1 MKNIVLYLMLL
12 IAVPATAQSGL
23 FGSHSHHSQAA
34 GKHYHGSL
42 MQHGP
47 LDRPHATKGM
57 NPKDFEAALLIISKE
72 SFDSNRLDIAKQIVK
87 DNGMST
93 KQIAQVCS
101 LFTFDSNKLEFAKF
115 AYHFCVDRKR
125 YFLLDEVFTYNS
137 SKEELHEYIRQAQ
150 MQ

>member
-1 MKNIVLYLMLL
+1 MLL

-23 FGSHSHHSQAA
+23 FGSHSHHSHAT

-47 LDRPHATKGM
+47 LDRPYAIQGM
-57 NPKDFEAALLIISKE
+57 DPTDFEAALRIITKE
-72 SFDSNRLDIAKQIVK
+72 SFDSKRLEMAKQIVR
-87 DNGMST
+87 DNRMST
-93 KQIAQVCS
+93 RQIAQVCA
-101 LFTFDSNKLEFAKF
+101 LFTYESNKLEFAKF

-137 SKEELHEYIRQAQ
+137 SKEELHEYIRQAR